1 MIYKQHNL
9 HFIDQDLYLY
19 IQKRIIL
26 LEAKDTIC
34 S

>member
-9 HFIDQDLYLY
+9 HFIDQVSHLC
-19 IQKRIIL
+19 IQKGIIL